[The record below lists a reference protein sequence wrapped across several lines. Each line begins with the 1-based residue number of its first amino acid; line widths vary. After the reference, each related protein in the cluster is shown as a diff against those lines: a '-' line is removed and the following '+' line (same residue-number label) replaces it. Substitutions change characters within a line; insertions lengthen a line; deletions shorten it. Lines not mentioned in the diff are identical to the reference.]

1 MQIKTINLEN
11 QSLREFENNTV
22 DVLVVSTNSNP
33 DEKYDCPTDLNDD
46 STFRRLRNTKSIL
59 HSGFRILKNGGLL
72 FVYGIPK
79 WLPHLAVFL
88 DSLENANSRMIFK
101 YWIALDLD
109 QRPREETLP
118 PAHMGLLMY
127 LKSQKGDSPSPFHLN
142 TKTVRIPYKTCKACG
157 RNIRDWGGKKHLLNP
172 LGAAVSDVWRDLPKE
187 YLRDNVIPRNVLD
200 GVYRLVEKGKINFVH
215 AIENS
220 NIYTKTKVHSKK
232 ISVEKTSLSSRMR
245 PSSYDFEIDVVL
257 NGDSLEYMEKLLRL
271 YPNGIFD
278 LAFADPP
285 YNLEKGYTH
294 YKDALSDRKYIQ
306 WSYVWLDLMS
316 KIVRPGGALFVL
328 NLPKYCIYYAHFLN
342 QKMNFRH
349 WIAWDAMSTP
359 AGKIMPAHY
368 SLLYHTKPG
377 GLITFN
383 YSSMGQNDSNI
394 LSPLDADCYC
404 LRSSCIDKRK
414 TLGDDEKI
422 ELNDVWW
429 NIHRIK
435 HKKYRDQHP
444 CQLPIK
450 LMERI
455 IKLTTNV
462 GDIIFD
468 PFCGAGTTAIAAK
481 MTGRHFVTIDIDK
494 KYVDVAKRNLKM
506 MQPTLTGN
514 YYLPRE
520 NIKYDRAKITRKEV
534 EIGYIELCKDKRRV
548 IELEEVAK
556 LDLGLFEKITSFYK
570 DFKRLKKIAHR
581 RLEIHDLI

>member
-1 MQIKTINLEN
+1 MQIKTVKLEN
-11 QSLREFENNTV
+11 QDLTQFGNNTV
-22 DVLVVSTNSNP
+22 DVLVVSTNFDPN
-33 DEKYDCPTDLNDD
+33 EKYGYLADLNDD
-46 STFRRLRNTKSIL
+46 HTSCRLRNTKAIL
-59 HSGFRILKNGGLL
+59 NSGFKILKNGGLL

-101 YWIALDLD
+101 YWIAIDLD

-127 LKSQKGDSPSPFHLN
+127 LKSQKGNSPSPFHLN
-142 TKTVRIPYKTCKACG
+142 TKTIRIPYKACKACVG
-157 RNIRDWGGKKHLLNP
+157 NIKDWGGKKHLLNP

-187 YLRDNVIPRNVLD
+187 YLRDNVIPKTVLNRI
-200 GVYRLVEKGKINFVH
+200 YRLVEKEKMNFVH
-215 AIENS
+215 AIDDS
-220 NIYTKTKVHSKK
+220 PRTHVYIKTK
-232 ISVEKTSLSSRMR
+232 SVEKTSISPRMR
-245 PSSYDFEIDVVL
+245 ASSYDFDIDVVL
-257 NGDSLEYMEKLLRL
+257 NGDSLEYMDKISRL
-271 YPNGIFD
+271 YPTGVFD

-294 YKDALSDRKYIQ
+294 YKDSLSDQKYIQ

-316 KIVRPGGALFVL
+316 KIVRPGGALLVL
-328 NLPKYCIYYAHFLN
+328 NLPKYCTHYAHFLSK
-342 QKMNFRH
+342 KMNFRH
-349 WIAWDAMSTP
+349 WIVWSAMSTP

-368 SLLYHTKPG
+368 SLLYFTKPG
-377 GLITFN
+377 GLMTFN
-383 YSSMGQNDSNI
+383 YFSKDPNDSNV
-394 LSPLDADCYC
+394 LSPLDDDCYC
-404 LRSSCIDKRK
+404 LHNRCIKKRK
-414 TLGDDEKI
+414 MLGDDNKI
-422 ELNDVWW
+422 ELNDIWW

-462 GDIIFD
+462 GDIVFD

-481 MTGRHFVTIDIDK
+481 MTGRHFVTIDVDQ
-494 KYVDVAKRNLKM
+494 KYVDITKKNLGM

-514 YYLPRE
+514 YYLLRE
-520 NIKYDRAKITRKEV
+520 NKKYDRAKITKKEV

-548 IELEEVAK
+548 IELQEVAK
-556 LDLGLFEKITSFYK
+556 LDPGLFEKITISYK
-570 DFKRLKKIAHR
+570 DFKKLKKIAHR
-581 RLEIHDLI
+581 RLEIHNLF